1 MSADFIDT
9 NVLVYSFDEKAEAKR
24 VESREILRDAL
35 RYGSGVISYQV
46 IQEFLSVATGKF
58 EQPLTAA
65 QARKYLDQVLV
76 PICHVWPNQELFAE
90 AISIRDETGYSYY
103 DSLIVAA
110 ALSVPCRRLL
120 SENLQSGRVIRGL
133 EIVNPFA

>member
-120 SENLQSGRVIRGL
+120 SEDLQSGRVIRGL

>member
-133 EIVNPFA
+133 EIVTPFA